1 MRGVFFLT
9 YYCPNKCVLGA
20 ALACI
25 CKVGVDLIHQLKMD
39 WDLSASFLALVWLGW
54 IYVSALQVC
63 CRKFTE
69 LSRKEEEMLCL
80 RQKNLMFDIFA
91 SCSVLQL
98 AKFPSVIH
106 KTPSLTK
113 SNSVC
118 RDRPADATDKLHRQY
133 ETSRCLDD
141 AKSEPARSG
150 PGAGTHNAARS
161 GRVWGEEISNSSRVE
176 LEAESKLG
184 NKTRGSRKS

>member
-1 MRGVFFLT
+1 
-9 YYCPNKCVLGA
+9 
-20 ALACI
+20 
-25 CKVGVDLIHQLKMD
+25 
-39 WDLSASFLALVWLGW
+39 
-54 IYVSALQVC
+54 
-63 CRKFTE
+63 
-69 LSRKEEEMLCL
+69 MLCL

-133 ETSRCLDD
+133 ETSRYPDD
-141 AKSEPARSG
+141 AKSEPRSG
-150 PGAGTHNAARS
+150 PGAGTMLLAAGGS
-161 GRVWGEEISNSSRVE
+161 GE
-176 LEAESKLG
+176 
-184 NKTRGSRKS
+184 RK